1 MFSLFSKKESRPT
14 VRDIVWIDTNAK
26 WQGLADLYNKDENI
40 VFVFWFDETLRSAQ
54 EFLSTRVATKINL
67 SLARSTG
74 YLQIEKNSVVFAEHF
89 PLRKK
94 EEELFRNLHLSAVRV
109 LSALDEPLFLRFGAE
124 KIVHLMRQ
132 LGMDDKESFENSM
145 ITTAIENAQEKIQRK
160 VIYEQTAQ
168 SQDDWFRRNMQ
179 SH

>member
-1 MFSLFSKKESRPT
+1 MSSLFGKKERRPT
-14 VRDIVWIDTNAK
+14 VKDIVWTNTKAK
-26 WQGLADLYNKDENI
+26 WQGVVDLCNKDENT

-54 EFLSTRVATKINL
+54 HFLSGQMATKINL
-67 SLARSTG
+67 TMARDVRYS
-74 YLQIEKNSVVFAEHF
+74 QIEKKPVVFAEHY

-94 EEELFRNLHLSAVRV
+94 EEELFQNLHLSAVRV
-109 LSALDEPLFLRFGAE
+109 LSALDEPLFLRFGSE

-160 VIYEQTAQ
+160 MSFENTAQ
-168 SQDDWFRRNMQ
+168 SQSEWFNRNMQ
-179 SH
+179 S